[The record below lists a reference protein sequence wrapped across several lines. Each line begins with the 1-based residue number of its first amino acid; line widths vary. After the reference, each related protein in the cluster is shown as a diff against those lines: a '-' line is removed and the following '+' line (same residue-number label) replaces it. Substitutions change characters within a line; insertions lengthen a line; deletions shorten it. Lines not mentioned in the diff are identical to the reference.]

1 MRIIFRFQNI
11 PTNNFLGTDGS
22 SDAVTLFDT
31 GIVRYEHYLFG
42 CAEPFITKDFGPFE
56 ELVTIVQSIIDEY
69 TCEIESFPDFI
80 YNDCFDGSWQH
91 FQLRQKKIT
100 VDNMSYASEEDI
112 QTIRL
117 LHDGEDELD
126 RMLLATRQTNTMVVI
141 YSKIAGAF
149 FEHCV
154 AKSTTNQSTT
164 ISPKTQD
171 QF

>member
-1 MRIIFRFQNI
+1 VKIVFRYHKE

-22 SDAVTLFDT
+22 SDAITLFDT
-31 GIVRYEHYLFG
+31 GIVRYEHYLFR
-42 CAEPFITKDFGPFE
+42 CAEPFKTKDFGPFE

-69 TCEIESFPDFI
+69 AFEIESFPDFI
-80 YNDCFDGSWQH
+80 NNDCFDGSWKH

-100 VDNMSYASEEDI
+100 IDNMSYSSEEDI

-141 YSKIAGAF
+141 YSKIASAF

-154 AKSTTNQSTT
+154 DKNTTNQSTT

-171 QF
+171 KF